1 MPASM
6 GRDEVLDDRGAN
18 TATLRLIRREV
29 LQSKDTGVGLAAD
42 GLTTGRK
49 AGGEKEPLEEAETAK
64 FRHRQSSSWG
74 DEEAVADETD
84 TDDDDCNGYVKMK
97 LSELLATGDRGNMNC
112 SCF

>member
-18 TATLRLIRREV
+18 TATPRLIQGGV
-29 LQSKDTGVGLAAD
+29 LQSKDTRVGVAVRVVGW
-42 GLTTGRK
+42 TTGRK
-49 AGGEKEPLEEAETAK
+49 AGGEKEPLEEAEAAK

-74 DEEAVADETD
+74 DDEQAVAEETD

-97 LSELLATGDRGNMNC
+97 LSDCWQLEIEAT
-112 SCF
+112 

>member
-18 TATLRLIRREV
+18 IATLRLIRGGV
-29 LQSKDTGVGLAAD
+29 LQSKDTGVGSAAV

-49 AGGEKEPLEEAETAK
+49 AGGEKEPLDEEAETAK

-97 LSELLATGDRGNMNC
+97 LSDCWQREIEAT
-112 SCF
+112 